1 MKRLLLL
8 FLFALVVL
16 AGGMLIRT
24 WLWTSEPV
32 AVTPAPELSIDS
44 RRVCERLGRALR
56 IPSVSTREP
65 SALDLARLERM
76 GDFVVETFPSLVE
89 HLGFERHERCLV
101 FRWPGTQPELAP
113 LLLLAHLDVV
123 PIDPRTESEWSFP
136 PFSGEVAGGYVWGR
150 GALDDKASAMAMLEA
165 LEILFGRGARPRRGV
180 VVALGLDEEI
190 GGAAGARAQA
200 ARFAEEG
207 LEPFLILDEGYGVLE
222 GVVELV
228 APPIAAVGIAEKGLV
243 TLELLVSAT
252 GGHASMPADQTSL
265 GVLSAALAALERE
278 QLSARLDGAPALFFD
293 ELARKM
299 PFAQRFLFAN
309 RWITEPLLRRELLKQ
324 PTTAALVR
332 TTTAVT
338 TASAGVAENVLPERA
353 RATVNFRVHTRDDVQ
368 GVIEHA
374 REVID
379 DERVQLTVIGES
391 YEPSAVSPTEGEAWE
406 LLERTI
412 RECYPGALVAP
423 SLVVGATD
431 ARHYAG
437 LSRSVYRFNGVRLG
451 PEDLARIHGVDERI
465 STGNYL
471 EMIRFYLRLIGNPRP
486 AH

>member
-1 MKRLLLL
+1 M
-8 FLFALVVL
+8 
-16 AGGMLIRT
+16 
-24 WLWTSEPV
+24 
-32 AVTPAPELSIDS
+32 
-44 RRVCERLGRALR
+44 
-56 IPSVSTREP
+56 
-65 SALDLARLERM
+65 
-76 GDFVVETFPSLVE
+76 
-89 HLGFERHERCLV
+89 
-101 FRWPGTQPELAP
+101 
-113 LLLLAHLDVV
+113 
-123 PIDPRTESEWSFP
+123 
-136 PFSGEVAGGYVWGR
+136 
-150 GALDDKASAMAMLEA
+150 
-165 LEILFGRGARPRRGV
+165 
-180 VVALGLDEEI
+180 
-190 GGAAGARAQA
+190 
-200 ARFAEEG
+200 
-207 LEPFLILDEGYGVLE
+207 ILDEGYGVLE

-471 EMIRFYLRLIGNPRP
+471 EMIRFYLRLIGTPRP